1 MKNASVCVRRGSV
14 CAFAALLAVSI
25 LATGCDAGVTAEP
38 APGRAPR
45 VQSAATVTG
54 VDEVLATID
63 GVEITLGDLVEQ
75 IGQQLGQMDFQY
87 RSQRHQVI
95 ETAMKQ
101 FVRDKLVESEAEAR
115 GVTVDA
121 LVAELLGDQVDVTDD
136 DVRFFYIQNQAN
148 LDGQSFEAIASQIRD
163 YLESQIRDSVL
174 EGFAEDL
181 AADHDV
187 DYVLDPFR
195 VDIETAGSPLFG
207 SVAAPITLIEFSD
220 FECPYC
226 KSFMP
231 TLEQIKAEYADQ
243 VKIVFKQFP
252 LNQIHPQA
260 QKAAEASLCA
270 HEQGKFWETHDLYF
284 AEQDRLEIADLEE
297 KAGRLDLDTAAF
309 SACLASGKYVDV
321 ITADTSDGA
330 AVGVNGT
337 PAIFINGRPLPGGA
351 VPFETLAE
359 MIDDELERLRR

>member
-1 MKNASVCVRRGSV
+1 MKNAAVLGRRHSGGA
-14 CAFAALLAVSI
+14 CAALLTVSI

-38 APGRAPR
+38 APPRAPR
-45 VQSAATVTG
+45 AQSAAIVTG
-54 VDEVLATID
+54 ADEVLATVD

-75 IGQQLGQMDFQY
+75 IGRQLGQMDFQY

-121 LVAELLGDQVDVTDD
+121 LVAEVLGDQVEVTDD
-136 DVRFFYIQNQAN
+136 DVRFFYIQNQAQ
-148 LDGQSFEAIASQIRD
+148 LGQPFEVIAPQIRD
-163 YLESQIRDSVL
+163 YLESQNRDSAL
-174 EGFAEDL
+174 EEFAEGL

-187 DYVLDPFR
+187 DYVLEPFR

-207 SVAAPITLIEFSD
+207 SADAPITLIEFSD

-226 KSFMP
+226 RSFMP
-231 TLEQIKAEYADQ
+231 TLEQVKAEYPDE

-252 LNQIHPQA
+252 LNQIHPKA

-351 VPFETLAE
+351 VPFETVAE
-359 MIDDELERLRR
+359 MIEDELERLRR

>member
-1 MKNASVCVRRGSV
+1 MRNASVFVRRDSV
-14 CAFAALLAVSI
+14 CACAALLAVSI
-25 LATGCDAGVTAEP
+25 LATGCDAGVTAAP
-38 APGRAPR
+38 ARAPR
-45 VQSAATVTG
+45 SQSAATVAG
-54 VDEVLATID
+54 ADEVLATID

-95 ETAMKQ
+95 ETVMKQ
-101 FVRDKLVESEAEAR
+101 FVRDKLVESEAAAR

-121 LVAELLGDQVDVTDD
+121 LVAELLGDQVEVTDD

-148 LDGQSFEAIASQIRD
+148 LGGQSFEAIAPQIRD
-163 YLESQIRDSVL
+163 YLESQIRDSAL
-174 EGFAEDL
+174 EEFTEDL

-207 SVAAPITLIEFSD
+207 SPDAPITLIEFSD

-226 KSFMP
+226 RSFMP
-231 TLEQIKAEYADQ
+231 TLEQIKAEYADE

-252 LNQIHPQA
+252 LNQIHPKA

-309 SACLASGKYVDV
+309 SACLTSGKYVDV
-321 ITADTSDGA
+321 ILADTSDGT
-330 AVGVNGT
+330 AVGVTGT

-351 VPFETLAE
+351 VPFEVVAE
-359 MIDDELERLRR
+359 MIDDELERLQR

>member
-1 MKNASVCVRRGSV
+1 MKNASVFVRRDSV
-14 CAFAALLAVSI
+14 CTIVALLAISI
-25 LATGCDAGVTAEP
+25 LATGCDSGVTAEP
-38 APGRAPR
+38 PPARAPR
-45 VQSAATVTG
+45 AQSAATVTG
-54 VDEVLATID
+54 ADEVLATID
-63 GVEITLGDLVEQ
+63 GVEIILGDLVEQ
-75 IGQQLGQMDFQY
+75 LGQQLGQMDFEY
-87 RSQRHQVI
+87 RSRRHQII

-101 FVRDKLVESEAEAR
+101 FVRDQLVEAESEAR

-121 LVAELLGDQVDVTDD
+121 LIEGVLGDQVDVTDD
-136 DVRFFYIQNQAN
+136 DVRFFYIENQAR
-148 LDGQSFEAIASQIRD
+148 LGQQFEAIASQIRD
-163 YLESQIRDSVL
+163 YLENEIRDSIL
-174 EGFAEDL
+174 EEFAADL

-207 SVAAPITLIEFSD
+207 SADAPITLIEFSD

-226 KSFMP
+226 RSFMP
-231 TLEQIKAEYADQ
+231 TLEQVKAEYADQ
-243 VKIVFKQFP
+243 VKIIFKQFP
-252 LNQIHPQA
+252 LTQIHPQA

-309 SACLASGKYVDV
+309 SACLASGKYADV

-337 PAIFINGRPLPGGA
+337 PAIFINGRPLPAGA
-351 VPFETLAE
+351 VPFETVAE
-359 MIDDELERLRR
+359 MIEDELARLRR

>member
-1 MKNASVCVRRGSV
+1 MKNASIFVRRHSV
-14 CAFAALLAVSI
+14 YAFVALLAVSI
-25 LATGCDAGVTAEP
+25 LAAGCDDGVTVEP
-38 APGRAPR
+38 APVRAPR
-45 VQSAATVTG
+45 AQSAATVTG
-54 VDEVLATID
+54 ADEVLATID

-87 RSQRHQVI
+87 RSQRHQLI

-101 FVRDKLVESEAEAR
+101 FVRDKLVESEAENR

-121 LVAELLGDQVDVTDD
+121 LVAELLGDAAEVTDD
-136 DVRFFYIQNQAN
+136 DVRFFYIQNQAR
-148 LDGQSFEAIASQIRD
+148 LGQSFDVIASQIRD
-163 YLESQIRDSVL
+163 HLESQIRDSVL
-174 EGFAEDL
+174 EEFAEGL
-181 AADHDV
+181 AADRNV
-187 DYVLDPFR
+187 NYVLDPFR

-207 SVAAPITLIEFSD
+207 SPDAPITLIEFSD

-226 KSFMP
+226 RSFMP
-231 TLEQIKAEYADQ
+231 TLEQIKAEYADE
-243 VKIVFKQFP
+243 VKIIFKQFP
-252 LNQIHPQA
+252 LNQIHPKA

-297 KAGRLDLDTAAF
+297 KAGRLGLDTVAF
-309 SACLASGKYVDV
+309 SACLTSGKYVDV
-321 ITADTSDGA
+321 VADDTSDGT

-351 VPFETLAE
+351 VPFEMVAE